1 MRNKGTIALHVKD
14 RTSPPRPKGRRRTPI
29 AVSLLSLTMLLS
41 SCDNYRTAATCAD
54 HIAIGD
60 RGGFI
65 TDDKGLARDP
75 SSDTIWY
82 RCPGGKHFSNYICKG
97 EGLHLNWSEATNYA
111 VEFSEKS
118 GIVWRLPTNDEMKS
132 IIEPSCIAPAI
143 NQNVFPSPEVA
154 NYWTSSGSWQRKT
167 FKCSVNSYN
176 GSLSCRQ
183 PKFVQQPFLLVMD
196 QP

>member
-1 MRNKGTIALHVKD
+1 VKNNGKTALHRDK
-14 RTSPPRPKGRRRTPI
+14 RTSPQQPLGLRVVPI
-29 AVSLLSLTMLLS
+29 VVGLLSLTMLLS
-41 SCDNYRTAATCAD
+41 GCDNYRIADTCAD
-54 HIAIGD
+54 HIATGD
-60 RGGFI
+60 RGRFI

-75 SSDTIWY
+75 NTDTIWY

-97 EGLHLNWSEATNYA
+97 DGLHLNWSDATDYA
-111 VEFSEKS
+111 VEFSKKS
-118 GIVWRLPTNDEMKS
+118 GTVWRLPTNDEMKS

-143 NQNVFPSPEVA
+143 NQNVFPSPEIA

-183 PKFVQQPFLLVMD
+183 PKFVAQPFLLVMD

>member
-1 MRNKGTIALHVKD
+1 MKDNSKTALHRNKRISPQHVIGL
-14 RTSPPRPKGRRRTPI
+14 RVASNVVG
-29 AVSLLSLTMLLS
+29 LLSLTMLLS
-41 SCDNYRTAATCAD
+41 SCDNFRIAETCSD
-54 HIAIGD
+54 YIAIGD

-75 SSDTIWY
+75 STDTIWY
-82 RCPGGKHFSNYICKG
+82 RCPGGKHFSNFICKG
-97 EGLHLNWSEATNYA
+97 DGLHLNWSDATSYA
-111 VEFSEKS
+111 VEFSKKS
-118 GIVWRLPTNDEMKS
+118 GTVWRLPTNDEMKS
-132 IIEPSCIAPAI
+132 IIQPSCIAPAI
-143 NQNVFPSPEVA
+143 NQNVFPSPEIA

-183 PKFVQQPFLLVMD
+183 PKFIEQPFLLVMD

>member
-1 MRNKGTIALHVKD
+1 VQNKDTTALHLKD
-14 RTSPPRPKGRRRTPI
+14 RTTPPRPRGRRGTPV
-29 AVSLLSLTMLLS
+29 AVSLLSVAMLLS

>member
-1 MRNKGTIALHVKD
+1 MKNNGKPALHLKNGCNQLRVA
-14 RTSPPRPKGRRRTPI
+14 PI
-29 AVSLLSLTMLLS
+29 VVGLISLTMLLS
-41 SCDNYRTAATCAD
+41 SCDNYRIADTCAD

-60 RGGFI
+60 RGKFI

-75 SSDTIWY
+75 TTDTIWY

-97 EGLHLNWSEATNYA
+97 DGLHLNWSDATSYA
-111 VEFSEKS
+111 VEFSRKS
-118 GIVWRLPTNDEMKS
+118 GTVWRLPTNDEMKS
-132 IIEPSCIAPAI
+132 IMEPSCIAPAI
-143 NQNVFPSPEVA
+143 NQNVFPSPEIA

-183 PKFVQQPFLLVMD
+183 PKVVEQPFLLVME
-196 QP
+196 QR